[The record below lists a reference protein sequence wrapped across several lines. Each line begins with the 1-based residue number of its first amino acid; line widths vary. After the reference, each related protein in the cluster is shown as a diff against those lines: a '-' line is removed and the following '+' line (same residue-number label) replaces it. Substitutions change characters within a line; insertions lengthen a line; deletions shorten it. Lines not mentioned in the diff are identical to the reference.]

1 MVQQAGQAEEE
12 AEAEEAFYDDGEPA
26 ARFDRTHQEED
37 GPDPDRYTNI
47 WQEYC
52 NGKDYYSDFDLLYV
66 GNTVVMETAS
76 APLLS

>member
-52 NGKDYYSDFDLLYV
+52 MSRTTTRTSTCDI
-66 GNTVVMETAS
+66 
-76 APLLS
+76 